1 MRKRT
6 AGRILAVRAL
16 YQWDLRGAAFL
27 KELPEFLRA
36 SSEDPDVVA
45 QAEELFRGCEEHR
58 EEIDASLGASA
69 EHYEL
74 ARMAAVDR
82 AILRLGAHELLHR
95 PDVPP
100 KVAIDE
106 AIRIARK
113 FSTAESGAFVNGV
126 LDRIMTRPR
135 PDSAGSRP
143 GPTRPP
149 SGAKAGPAEGKKK

>member
-6 AGRILAVRAL
+6 AGRILAVQAL

-27 KELPEFLRA
+27 KELPDFLEG
-36 SSEDPDVVA
+36 SSEDPDVA
-45 QAEELFRGCEEHR
+45 ALAEELFRGCAEHR
-58 EEIDASLGASA
+58 EEIDARLAASA

-82 AILRLGAHELLHR
+82 AILRLGAYELLHR

-106 AIRIARK
+106 AIRIALK
-113 FSTAESGAFVNGV
+113 FSTAESGAFVNGI
-126 LDRIMTRPR
+126 LDRVMACAR
-135 PDSAGSRP
+135 PDAGRKRA
-143 GPTRPP
+143 GPIRL
-149 SGAKAGPAEGKKK
+149 PAEGKKR

>member
-6 AGRILAVRAL
+6 AGRILAVQAL

-27 KELPEFLRA
+27 KELPEFLQG
-36 SSEDPDVVA
+36 SSEDPGVVA
-45 QAEELFRGCEEHR
+45 RAEELFHGCAEHR
-58 EEIDASLGASA
+58 EEIDANLGACA
-69 EHYEL
+69 EHYDL

-82 AILRLGAHELLHR
+82 AILRLGAYELLHR

-113 FSTAESGAFVNGV
+113 FSTAESGAFVNGI
-126 LDRIMTRPR
+126 LDRVMARAR
-135 PDSAGSRP
+135 PDAGGKVP
-143 GPTRPP
+143 GPASP
-149 SGAKAGPAEGKKK
+149 AAGTKP

>member
-6 AGRILAVRAL
+6 AGRILAVQAL

-27 KELPEFLRA
+27 KELPDFLKG

-45 QAEELFRGCEEHR
+45 LAEELFRGCAEHR
-58 EEIDASLGASA
+58 EEIDARLGASA

-82 AILRLGAHELLHR
+82 AILRLGAYELLHR

-113 FSTAESGAFVNGV
+113 FSTAESGAFVNGI
-126 LDRIMTRPR
+126 LDRVMACAR
-135 PDSAGSRP
+135 PDVGRERP
-143 GPTRPP
+143 GPARL
-149 SGAKAGPAEGKKK
+149 PAEGKKR